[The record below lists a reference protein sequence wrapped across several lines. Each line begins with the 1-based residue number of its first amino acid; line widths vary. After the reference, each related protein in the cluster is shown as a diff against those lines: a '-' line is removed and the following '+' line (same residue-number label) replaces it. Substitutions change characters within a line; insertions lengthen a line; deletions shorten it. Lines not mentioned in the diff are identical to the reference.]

1 MVAWKT
7 FRWLAHAEYLD
18 LKKLTPIISNNPIV
32 FVQRKHAKVS
42 RQPSTMGNCDIQCN
56 HLPSRTKPVMN
67 NAQISCCKSPGVNIY
82 IYIHSNLHIY
92 NYIYIHIYIILSV
105 TSNIHFG
112 KISSHESHSWRC
124 FPVTWRILRGA
135 QSTKAFLVARHGFCC

>member
-18 LKKLTPIISNNPIV
+18 LKKLNPIISNNPIV
-32 FVQRKHAKVS
+32 FVQRKHTKVS
-42 RQPSTMGNCDIQCN
+42 RQPSTMGNCGIQSN

-82 IYIHSNLHIY
+82 IYTVIY
-92 NYIYIHIYIILSV
+92 IYIIIYIHIYIILSV

-124 FPVTWRILRGA
+124 FPVTCRILRGA
-135 QSTKAFLVARHGFCC
+135 QTTKAFSEARHGFCC